1 MPPYGFKSQKQTP
14 LFGEGGGDEGVEVMV
29 TRWIWVR
36 VASAVGGSHG
46 GCVVMLVV
54 LKVGNGV
61 DDDDVDEVEM
71 VGVVTASVGRKWV
84 TRWLWWCKV
93 AG

>member
-1 MPPYGFKSQKQTP
+1 
-14 LFGEGGGDEGVEVMV
+14 MV

-61 DDDDVDEVEM
+61 DDDVVDEVEM
-71 VGVVTASVGRKWV
+71 VGVGEGVEDLPDYFSGGWV
-84 TRWLWWCKV
+84 KADGG
-93 AG
+93 AGKSKFRETCVCLV

>member
-1 MPPYGFKSQKQTP
+1 MSMNTTQM
-14 LFGEGGGDEGVEVMV
+14 EGGGDEGVEVVV

-54 LKVGNGV
+54 SKVGNGV

-71 VGVVTASVGRKWV
+71 VDGVSWPEVGDE
-84 TRWLWWCKV
+84 V
-93 AG
+93 ALVVHGSGVIDR